1 MRTFMSPDDST
12 PSQATLD
19 RAPARGLM
27 FLLGV
32 GRSPVIRAQLATR
45 GYTDDEHE
53 RGWELLR
60 AVDPSAGTASTA
72 TSNASVSDAVA
83 KLDAWDN
90 QNLPIADV
98 ALRKRAPRV
107 HAFLFSG
114 GLAPAD
120 GIESVRVVDTFLGR
134 IDKVA
139 DVAAR
144 EGRTTKK
151 SKPADEPADVTPD
164 EAREALKVLGSRGIS
179 ASERQA
185 ARGWLNTAQKGAAPA
200 TPAAPSTVDRTA
212 PLVDLHDWVTEWTLV
227 ARKVLKRRDHLINI
241 GVGEKKSAK
250 RKPKTP
256 AAPSQ
261 QPA

>member
-1 MRTFMSPDDST
+1 MQPDESQ

-19 RAPARGLM
+19 RAPARALS

-45 GYTDDEHE
+45 GYTDDEHDQ
-53 RGWELLR
+53 GWKLLR
-60 AVDPSAGTASTA
+60 AVDPSAGA
-72 TSNASVSDAVA
+72 TSAATSDSSVSDAVA

-90 QNLPIADV
+90 QNLPIADA
-98 ALRKRAPRV
+98 ALRKRVPTV
-107 HAFLFSG
+107 HAFLFAN

-134 IDKVA
+134 LDKVS
-139 DVAAR
+139 DIAASER
-144 EGRTTKK
+144 RDAKK
-151 SKPADEPADVTPD
+151 SKPSADLTAVTP
-164 EAREALKVLGSRGIS
+164 EHAREALKILDTRGIS
-179 ASERQA
+179 AGERQT

-200 TPAAPSTVDRTA
+200 APPTAPTARAA

-241 GVGEKKSAK
+241 GVGEKKSPK
-250 RKPKTP
+250 RKTAKP
-256 AAPSQ
+256 AAPSPQ
-261 QPA
+261 